1 MLETR
6 RPSSLV
12 VADEVQEEKER
23 RLKKVSPTVVH
34 PLKSALLEAR
44 LEDVKDPKVKEPTD
58 AIVAL
63 TAGAICGTDLHMI
76 RGTLSGMQK
85 GTILGHEGVGVIE
98 EIGKGVRDLSLGDR
112 VVIPSDAA
120 TVLITGPVTTRSVT
134 KLIPTGPM
142 PELRFS
148 GARKAAG
155 LLMAYRPKRRASIR
169 QRGFGETTGILYF
182 F

>member
-1 MLETR
+1 MKA
-6 RPSSLV
+6 V
-12 VADEVQEEKER
+12 VFHGIGDI
-23 RLKKVSPTVVH
+23 
-34 PLKSALLEAR
+34 R
-44 LEDVKDPKVKEPTD
+44 LEDVKEPRIKKTTD

-63 TAGAICGTDLHMI
+63 TASAICGTDLHMV

-98 EIGKGVRDLSLGDR
+98 ELGKGVRNLFPGDR
-112 VVIPSDAA
+112 VVIPSTIGAA
-120 TVLITGPVTTRSVT
+120 TVLIAGQAISRSVT

-155 LLMAYRPKRRASIR
+155 LLMACRRKRHAFHS
-169 QRGFGETTGILYF
+169 QTWAW
-182 F
+182 